1 MIQSYKQKHDT
12 EGHFDVIFIGS
23 GMGCQAAAAV
33 LAKEGKRV
41 LVLER
46 HYTAGGYTHVFKR
59 RGYEWD
65 VGIHYIGEVNRENS
79 VLRKLFD
86 YITDGELKWADMG
99 EVYDRIVVGDK
110 IYDFRKGVNNFK
122 DQLKAYF
129 PKEADAI
136 DRYVDLLFQ
145 MSKLSRDFYTEKA
158 LPKLMQQVMGK
169 RYRKNYLQFATRTT
183 LSVLQELTQDEE
195 LIKVLTGQYG
205 DYGLPPGQSSFVM
218 HAAVAKHYLQGG
230 AFPVGGSS
238 QIVENVAPV
247 IAQSGGKVLTNAEVA
262 ELVIENNSAT
272 GVKLADGTVFTADQV
287 VSGTGIFNTY
297 GKLIPKPVAEK
308 HGFSGLMKT
317 VKPSAAHVCL
327 YLGLNGTAEELNL
340 PKANYW
346 LYPEDLDHD
355 AAVERYA
362 RNINAPFP
370 VVYISFP
377 SAKDPTWLKRYP
389 GKSTIDIITVMPYEL
404 FEQWEETR
412 WKKRG
417 EEYEAQ
423 KEALAQRL
431 LEALYKREPQ
441 VKGKIDHY
449 ELSTPVTTRHFMNYE
464 KGELYGL
471 DHDPSRYEQRFL
483 QPRTSIKNFFLTGQD
498 VVTAGVGG
506 ALFAGYLTASAMTGK
521 NYVKKAMMSS

>member
-12 EGHFDVIFIGS
+12 ESHFDVILIGS
-23 GMGCQAAAAV
+23 GMGCQAVAAV

-86 YITDGELKWADMG
+86 YITDKRLQWADMG
-99 EVYDRIVVGDK
+99 EVYDRIVIGDK
-110 IYDFRKGVNNFK
+110 TYNFRKGVGNFK
-122 DQLKAYF
+122 DQMKAYF

-136 DRYVDLLFQ
+136 DRYIELLFQ

-169 RYRKNYLQFATRTT
+169 RYRKNYLQYATRTT
-183 LSVLQELTQDEE
+183 LSVLQELTQDQE

-230 AFPVGGSS
+230 AFPIGGSS

-247 IAQSGGKVLTNAEVA
+247 IAESGGKVLTNAEVT
-262 ELVIENNSAT
+262 EIIIEKNTAT
-272 GVKLADGTVFTADQV
+272 GVKLADGTAFYADQI

-297 GKLIPKPVAEK
+297 GKLMPASVVERQ
-308 HGFSGLMKT
+308 GLSDLMKK

-327 YLGLNGTAEELNL
+327 YLGLNGSAEELNL

-346 LYPEDLDHD
+346 LYPEDLGHD
-355 AAVERYA
+355 EAVARYA
-362 RNINAPFP
+362 KDINAAFP

-377 SAKDPTWLKRYP
+377 SAKDPTWEARYP

-404 FEQWEETR
+404 FEQWESTR

-417 EEYEAQ
+417 NEYESQ

-431 LEALYKREPQ
+431 LEALYEREPQ

-449 ELSTPVTTRHFMNYE
+449 ELSTPVTTRHFMNYD

-483 QPRTSIKNFFLTGQD
+483 QPRTPIKNFFLTGQD

-521 NYVKKAMMSS
+521 NYVKKAMLS

>member
-12 EGHFDVIFIGS
+12 SEHFDVIFIGS

-33 LAKEGKRV
+33 LAKAGKRV

-65 VGIHYIGEVNRENS
+65 VGIHYIGEVSRENS

-86 YITDGELKWADMG
+86 YITNNQLMWADMG
-99 EVYDRIVVGDK
+99 EVYDRIVIGDK
-110 IYDFRKGVNNFK
+110 TYDFRKGVSNFK
-122 DQLKAYF
+122 DQMKAYF

-136 DRYVDLLFQ
+136 DRYVELLFQ
-145 MSKLSRDFYTEKA
+145 VSKLSRDFYTEKA

-169 RYRKNYLQFATRTT
+169 RYRKNYLEYATRTT
-183 LSVLQELTQDEE
+183 LSVLQELTQDQE

-218 HAAVAKHYLQGG
+218 HATVAKHYLHGG
-230 AFPVGGSS
+230 AFPIGGSS

-247 IAQSGGKVLTNAEVA
+247 IAKKGGKFLTNAEVT
-262 ELVIENNSAT
+262 EIVVENNAAK
-272 GVKLADGTVFTADQV
+272 GVKLADGMVFTADQI
-287 VSGTGIFNTY
+287 VSGTGVFNTY
-297 GKLIPKPVAEK
+297 GKLIPEPLVQK
-308 HGFSGLMKT
+308 HGFAQWVEK

-327 YLGLNGTAEELNL
+327 YLGLNGTAEELKL

-346 LYPEDLDHD
+346 LYPGDLGHD
-355 AAVERYA
+355 EAVERYA
-362 RNINAPFP
+362 RDSNAPFP

-377 SAKDPTWLKRYP
+377 SAKDPSWEERYP

-404 FEQWEETR
+404 FEEWESTR
-412 WKKRG
+412 WKKRS
-417 EEYEAQ
+417 EAYEAQ
-423 KEALAQRL
+423 KEALARRL
-431 LEALYKREPQ
+431 LEALYEKVPQ

-449 ELSTPVTTRHFMNYE
+449 ELSTPVTTRHFMNYD

-483 QPRTSIKNFFLTGQD
+483 QPRTPIKNFFLTGQD
-498 VVTAGVGG
+498 VVTAGIGG

-521 NYVKKAMMSS
+521 NYVKKAMMA